1 MPKVAFI
8 AATAVAAAA
17 GVALYIRHRRNPP
30 VAAPAACPPT
40 SAPSSTATTATAAAD
55 TPSECTVDHLA
66 SFTRLRDRLLQI
78 RQQQQ
83 HSRKS
88 LLLAQEA
95 AQWSKDADAAAAVW
109 REGKAAGHSSAAHAL
124 ADMHASDDMCV
135 TWAGGAQGWTLQTDS
150 DCTGG
155 RVRDDTAAA
164 RMYVLAEAL
173 GGADCRLILQ
183 QLPSCDAARQL
194 LELTEELRSQAAL
207 THHEAQHILGTMLLH
222 GTLGF
227 SQDYDAAFAL
237 FGKAAAA
244 NYAPAQ
250 SSLVSAV
257 CI

>member
-8 AATAVAAAA
+8 AAAAVAAAA
-17 GVALYIRHRRNPP
+17 GVALYIRHRRPSP
-30 VAAPAACPPT
+30 IAAPAACPPP
-40 SAPSSTATTATAAAD
+40 SARSSTAAPAIGAAVD
-55 TPSECTVDHLA
+55 PPECTVDHLA
-66 SFTRLRDRLLQI
+66 SFTLLRVRLLDI

-83 HSRKS
+83 SRKS
-88 LLLAQEA
+88 LLLAQQA

-109 REGKAAGHSSAAHAL
+109 REGKAFGHSSAVRAL

-135 TWAGGAQGWTLQTDS
+135 TWAGGERGWTLQTES
-150 DCTGG
+150 NCSGG
-155 RVRDDTAAA
+155 RVRDDAAA
-164 RMYVLAEAL
+164 AQMYVLAEAL

-183 QLPSCDAARQL
+183 QLQNCDAARQL

-227 SQDYDAAFAL
+227 RQDYDAAFAL

-250 SSLVSAV
+250 SSLVSV
-257 CI
+257 CAFE